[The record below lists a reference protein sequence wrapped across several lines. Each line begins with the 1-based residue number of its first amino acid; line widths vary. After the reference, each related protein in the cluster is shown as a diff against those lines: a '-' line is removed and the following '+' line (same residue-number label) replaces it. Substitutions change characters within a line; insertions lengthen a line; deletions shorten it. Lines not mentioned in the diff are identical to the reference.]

1 MKKERFDRK
10 QLADRIRM
18 ELEKLDHEE
27 KPTVEEVLKHWKFE
41 HSFDAYPEVVE
52 VAVRGIREFSYYD
65 YGEHM
70 YYVNIPHVT
79 VDQLAA
85 VDALGVEIMNGVLN
99 IGEGAYVHW
108 LMDEKQGSPEEKAIH
123 SAFTADRYSDMTT
136 FERKRE
142 ELIQKRMEE
151 MKEELE
157 GEEEFRELRQ
167 RLDQVSEDG
176 LIRLS
181 ENRAAFLTPGMVE
194 AIGEADI

>member
-1 MKKERFDRK
+1 MKKEMFDRK

-18 ELEKLDHEE
+18 ELEKLNHEE
-27 KPTVEEVLKHWKFE
+27 KPTVEDVLKCWKFE
-41 HSFDAYPEVVE
+41 HPFEAYPEVVE

-65 YGEHM
+65 YGQHM
-70 YYVNIPHVT
+70 YYVNIPDVT

-85 VDALGVEIMNGVLN
+85 VNALGVEIMNGVLN

-123 SAFTADRYSDMTT
+123 SAFTAERYNSLED
-136 FERKRE
+136 FEE
-142 ELIQKRMEE
+142 ERDALIQKRLEE
-151 MKEELE
+151 MKEEF
-157 GEEEFRELRQ
+157 EEEDFKEFRA

-181 ENRAAFLTPGMVE
+181 GNRAAFLTPGLVE
-194 AIGEADI
+194 AIGEADL